1 MHHVF
6 LAVAMPQPGDVNQ
19 YRSALLPHQARQFRL
34 HLERPLPPE
43 IELIATPLTLERALP
58 KRQRQ
63 FRAGR
68 YCAMKAMEALDP
80 CFAGQQVGRAAGGAP
95 LWPQGLTGSITHT
108 DDFVSAAV
116 ASTTDAVALGIDT
129 ERIMS
134 ESQAR
139 DVGRMVA
146 WPAEVAH
153 ARAAGMTRLEA
164 LTLVFSA
171 KESIFKSLHP
181 MVGQYF
187 DFRDVRIVGI
197 DAQAHTFTARIVRT
211 LSERFPAQ
219 TMLQGRFEV
228 ELPWVHTGIALQPG
242 HDEWNHHR
250 NTRDPVDDLPGY
262 RVYGRQITGDRE
274 TCFQDRPGRPYRE
287 SFTRDGDGT

>member
-1 MHHVF
+1 M
-6 LAVAMPQPGDVNQ
+6 LAKSWISDVHPC
-19 YRSALLPHQARQFRL
+19 LPVVLPHQARQFRL
-34 HLERPLPPE
+34 YLDQPLPPG
-43 IELIATPLTLERALP
+43 IELIRTPLTLERALP
-58 KRQRQ
+58 KRQIQ

-80 CFAGQQVGRAAGGAP
+80 RFAGQQVGRAAGGAP

-116 ASTTDAVALGIDT
+116 AWTTDAVALGIDT

-146 WPAEVAH
+146 WPVEVAH

-171 KESIFKSLHP
+171 KESIFKCLHP
-181 MVGQYF
+181 RVHRMF
-187 DFRDVRIVGI
+187 EFHDVRLVSI
-197 DAQAHTFTARIVRT
+197 DAAAQTFHVRIIKT
-211 LSERFPAQ
+211 LTHEFPAN
-219 TMLQGRFEV
+219 TMLEGRFAIEGH
-228 ELPWVHTGIALQPG
+228 WVHTGMYLATPEAKRRRAAATEPALQSVAWLQVP
-242 HDEWNHHR
+242 
-250 NTRDPVDDLPGY
+250 
-262 RVYGRQITGDRE
+262 
-274 TCFQDRPGRPYRE
+274 
-287 SFTRDGDGT
+287 

>member
-1 MHHVF
+1 MLPAGAHGHA
-6 LAVAMPQPGDVNQ
+6 LALSVAMPQPGDVNQ
-19 YRSALLPHQARQFRL
+19 HRSALLPHQARQCRL
-34 HLERPLPPE
+34 HLDRPLPPE
-43 IELIATPLTLERALP
+43 VELIAIPLTLERAIP

-80 CFAGQQVGRAAGGAP
+80 RFAAQQVGRAASGAP
-95 LWPQGLTGSITHT
+95 LWPDGVTGSITHT

-116 ASTTDAVALGIDT
+116 ARTTDAIALGIDT

-146 WPAEVAH
+146 WPVEVAY

-171 KESIFKSLHP
+171 KESMFKTLHP
-181 MVGQYF
+181 MVGQFF
-187 DFRDVRIVGI
+187 DFRDVRIVGV
-197 DAQAHTFTARIVRT
+197 DAHAHTFTARIVRT
-211 LSERFPAQ
+211 LSDRFPAQ
-219 TMLQGRFEV
+219 TLLQGRFEV
-228 ELPWVHTGIALQPG
+228 EVPWVHTGIALQPG
-242 HDEWNHHR
+242 HDEWSHHQNR
-250 NTRDPVDDLPGY
+250 MDQVLPLAGVADLRRGL
-262 RVYGRQITGDRE
+262 V
-274 TCFQDRPGRPYRE
+274 
-287 SFTRDGDGT
+287 